1 MASRVQVQVLQALN
15 RRVTIDRLKAKE
27 LPKWDARGIVEA
39 NTPNG
44 YRVRTALGNT
54 FYARADRVNTNAQV
68 VKQRV
73 VTFRP
78 KMGGGFIDGVIRGK

>member
-1 MASRVQVQVLQALN
+1 MLTNVQVQVLQSLN
-15 RRVTIDRLKAKE
+15 RRITLDRSRAKE
-27 LPKWDARGIVEA
+27 LPRWDNRGVVQA

-44 YRVRTALGNT
+44 YRIKTALGNT

-68 VKQRV
+68 VGQKV

-78 KMGGGFIDGVIRGK
+78 KMGGVFIDGVIRGK